1 MQNSERSVTLRASPN
16 IRIQWFHSELVQNTY
31 PNAVRLAERFH
42 MSRRQAQRDI
52 DFLRTNLGAPLVYD
66 QHRMGYM
73 YETPFTL
80 PIAIT
85 SENDDTFTR
94 LADNLLSPCDN
105 LEGGESLEVD
115 SIIIQSQ
122 IPYTAMLGIQDKLT
136 VLEMRK
142 YIISE
147 EQKDTYLCEFH
158 NIDRFLCH
166 ILTARSGIRIL
177 EPTWLRDKLLHM
189 AQKAITNN
197 S

>member
-1 MQNSERSVTLRASPN
+1 MRASPN
-16 IRIQWFHSELVQNTY
+16 TRIQWFHNELVQRSY

-85 SENDDTFTR
+85 LENDDTITR
-94 LADNLLSPCDN
+94 ISANPFSPRDDD
-105 LEGGESLEVD
+105 GDPLEVD
-115 SIIIQSQ
+115 SVIIQSQ
-122 IPYTAMLGIQDKLT
+122 IPYTAMLGISDKLT
-136 VLEMRK
+136 VLEMRG

-147 EQKDTYLCEFH
+147 EQKGEYLCEFH
-158 NIDRFLCH
+158 NIDRFLCA

-189 AQKAITNN
+189 AEKAIANN

>member
-1 MQNSERSVTLRASPN
+1 MRASPN
-16 IRIQWFHSELVQNTY
+16 TRIQWFHNELVKESY

-85 SENDDTFTR
+85 SENDDTITHISANPFSPR
-94 LADNLLSPCDN
+94 ADDGDP
-105 LEGGESLEVD
+105 LEVD
-115 SIIIQSQ
+115 SVIIQSQ
-122 IPYTAMLGIQDKLT
+122 IPYTAMLGISDKLT
-136 VLEMRK
+136 VLEMRG

-147 EQKDTYLCEFH
+147 EQKGEYLCEFH
-158 NIDRFLCH
+158 NIDRFLCA

-189 AQKAITNN
+189 AEKAIANN